1 MIDREE
7 FLKMMDDISEQKARD
22 EAFSSVLYDC
32 CDHIVHLNDN
42 KNLDALLMLA
52 KETIDPDEWINWF
65 FFDNYKF
72 EIVGIDGEKLVV
84 DTPEKLYDYLAAEY
98 PFKAK
103 MIGLPMFLEIIG
115 MQKQQDEANH
125 RLVNGIDKYI
135 DCQYA
140 IPSDSYHSALMRLIA
155 NTFDF
160 YETYAY
166 WLYED
171 GKSVGIGDT
180 DYDISTPE
188 KLYDFICMEFEECG
202 GAKPQKTTDPNAKTI
217 TQEELFELM
226 KQQVLK
232 GNN

>member
-1 MIDREE
+1 MDREE
-7 FLKMMDDISEQKARD
+7 FLQMMNEISEQKERD
-22 EAFSSVLYDC
+22 EAFSSVLSDC

-42 KNLDALLMLA
+42 KNLDAFLMLA

-65 FFDNYKF
+65 FFDNYNF
-72 EIVGIDGEKLVV
+72 EIGTGEEKLIV
-84 DTPEKLYDYLAAEY
+84 DTPEKLYDYLKAEY
-98 PFKAK
+98 PFKPH
-103 MIGLPMFLEIIG
+103 MISFSMFLEIIK
-115 MQKQQDEANH
+115 MQKQQDEISH
-125 RLVNGIDKYI
+125 KLVNAINKYI
-135 DCQYA
+135 DCQFP
-140 IPSDSYHSALMRLIA
+140 IPSDSYHTALMRLIA

-160 YETYAY
+160 YETYSY

-188 KLYDFICMEFEECG
+188 KLYEFICMEFEECG
-202 GAKPQKTTDPNAKTI
+202 GAKPQKTTDPNVKTI